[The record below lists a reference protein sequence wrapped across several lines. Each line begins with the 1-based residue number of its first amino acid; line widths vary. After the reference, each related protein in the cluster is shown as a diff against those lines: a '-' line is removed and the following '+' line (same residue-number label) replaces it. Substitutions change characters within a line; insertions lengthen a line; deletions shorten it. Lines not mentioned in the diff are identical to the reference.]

1 MAIRTRRGNNADFD
15 PNKLLSG
22 EPATV
27 LDDGKIKWCI
37 SPGNVKTVA
46 TVEDMTEA
54 ISEANQAIID
64 ELTAGANAVANVVEG
79 VLDGVNNLIDSNGK
93 YYTIKVDNG
102 ELYLEEIE
110 PDPSPPISQTIL
122 DDIADLQDGKVDK
135 TSIVQNTTV
144 NDPAKIPS
152 SAVTHGLQEEIN
164 DIDEDLSALA
174 SAIGALRLVQKGEN
188 GATAQTVTFTAVN
201 SALYLFVAARAVMGH
216 GCMYL
221 IRSAGGN
228 ASFTPIKENTDICAL
243 SNSGL
248 TISINLKQSYTVY
261 SIIRL
266 ADL

>member
-27 LDDGKIKWCI
+27 TDDRKIKWCVA
-37 SPGNVKTVA
+37 PGDVRTLA

-54 ISEANQAIID
+54 IAEANQPII
-64 ELTAGANAVANVVEG
+64 EQLTAGANAVANVVEG

-144 NDPAKIPS
+144 NDPNKIPS
-152 SAVTHGLQEEIN
+152 SAVTYGLQQQIN
-164 DIDEDLSALA
+164 AQNDNLAQLSGLKVEQFYVDQFTPVNKTYANRALL
-174 SAIGALRLVQKGEN
+174 ITGR
-188 GATAQTVTFTAVN
+188 
-201 SALYLFVAARAVMGH
+201 AARGTKGIYYFEPQSGV
-216 GCMYL
+216 L
-221 IRSAGGN
+221 T
-228 ASFTPIKENTDICAL
+228 FFENTD
-243 SNSGL
+243 L
-248 TISINLKQSYTVY
+248 TVTCTDKVIAITNKQATAAYCLLFTC
-261 SIIRL
+261 
-266 ADL
+266 